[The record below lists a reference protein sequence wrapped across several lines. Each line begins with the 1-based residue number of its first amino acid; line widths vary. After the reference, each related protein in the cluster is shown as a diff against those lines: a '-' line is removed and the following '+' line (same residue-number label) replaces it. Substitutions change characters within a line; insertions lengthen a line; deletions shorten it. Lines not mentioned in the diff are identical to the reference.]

1 MNLYLIVFLLLAVDA
16 LAEIR
21 QPKLERWLY
30 PVCWGF
36 VTMLLV
42 FRFGQGTDYVTYHAI
57 YETIP
62 PAIDW
67 PSGYI
72 CGYYPEIGWRLLSA
86 GFKLLQIPFW
96 GFCMVL
102 GAADMLLIHRFLK
115 NYVPWKVAGLFFSYP
130 VLIFVY
136 LVSGLRQGLAICIF
150 LGLALPFYL
159 ERKDRKSVV

>member
-57 YETIP
+57 YETIR
-62 PAIDW
+62 PATSADTIR
-67 PSGYI
+67 
-72 CGYYPEIGWRLLSA
+72 RLDGA
-86 GFKLLQIPFW
+86 
-96 GFCMVL
+96 FCQ
-102 GAADMLLIHRFLK
+102 
-115 NYVPWKVAGLFFSYP
+115 P
-130 VLIFVY
+130 VLNFCRYLSGDFVWCW
-136 LVSGLRQGLAICIF
+136 GQRICC
-150 LGLALPFYL
+150 
-159 ERKDRKSVV
+159 